1 VAVRIL
7 NDALCSLL
15 PPCPYARLS
24 LLGQPNLILLWILGL
39 SLSRRW
45 SLRTAIGGILRQEP
59 GYRENDQKKKR
70 IHLASKTLAMMH
82 EPESLHCCTP
92 LGDENTVLMSWL
104 VLEHFCACYILLR
117 TGEYSFSYP
126 TRQKRAN

>member
-1 VAVRIL
+1 MLQKAARSKSRIPATAINFELVAVRIL
-7 NDALCSLL
+7 NDALCSLP

-39 SLSRRW
+39 SLSRCW

-82 EPESLHCCTP
+82 EPESLHCCRHSA
-92 LGDENTVLMSWL
+92 MKIR
-104 VLEHFCACYILLR
+104 F
-117 TGEYSFSYP
+117 
-126 TRQKRAN
+126 